1 MINIRVKARS
11 HTHTHTHTHKY
22 KFQHLAS
29 NSLRDFLNSRH
40 VTFREH
46 PCQVRVCVCVCVCV
60 SMLNIGHCNCQPSDI
75 TNCTERSGRE
85 AAGREYTENDLSITS
100 LMAISDGGAGVVVCA
115 RAHGVS
121 ASASTIAMCETR
133 SDGALLGP
141 EARIISWPRSGVNWL
156 SRAPSRPRLGQAVA
170 VSEPQ
175 FERRRIRTW
184 W

>member
-1 MINIRVKARS
+1 M
-11 HTHTHTHTHKY
+11 
-22 KFQHLAS
+22 
-29 NSLRDFLNSRH
+29 
-40 VTFREH
+40 
-46 PCQVRVCVCVCVCV
+46 
-60 SMLNIGHCNCQPSDI
+60 
-75 TNCTERSGRE
+75 
-85 AAGREYTENDLSITS
+85 
-100 LMAISDGGAGVVVCA
+100 MAISDGGAGVVVCA

-175 FERRRIRTW
+175 FERRKIRTW